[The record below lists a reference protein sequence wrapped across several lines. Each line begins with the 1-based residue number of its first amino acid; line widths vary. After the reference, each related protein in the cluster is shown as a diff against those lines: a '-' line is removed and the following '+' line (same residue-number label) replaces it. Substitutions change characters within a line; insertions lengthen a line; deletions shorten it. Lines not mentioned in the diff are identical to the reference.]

1 MPPKTTQDK
10 AAAKNGTA
18 AKSSNGAADG
28 GASDP
33 AKKRQTKAAVE
44 KVARSY
50 FDAVA
55 RRDADGMAEHWHA
68 DGIEDIVPLGVF
80 RGPEGVRS
88 LFREMFTAVPDME
101 FTVDAIT
108 ADSKAAAVR
117 WRAEG
122 TFTGGVFQGLE
133 PTGGRLVLRGCD
145 VIEVEDGKLTRNT
158 AFYDGADFA
167 RGVGML
173 PARDS
178 GGERAMKTAFNATT
192 KARKKIDSLRNR

>member
-1 MPPKTTQDK
+1 MPPKTT
-10 AAAKNGTA
+10 T
-18 AKSSNGAADG
+18 AKSAATNGS
-28 GASDP
+28 ASKATNGSDKP
-33 AKKRQTKAAVE
+33 ARKRQTKAAVE

-55 RRDADGMAEHWHA
+55 RRDPDAMADHWHA

-88 LFREMFTAVPDME
+88 LFREMFAAVPDME

-178 GGERAMKTAFNATT
+178 GGERAMKVAFNATT
-192 KARKKIDSLRNR
+192 KARKKIESLRSR

>member
-1 MPPKTTQDK
+1 MPPKATSKEAKTESADK
-10 AAAKNGTA
+10 SATG
-18 AKSSNGAADG
+18 NGA
-28 GASDP
+28 S
-33 AKKRQTKAAVE
+33 AKPKRQSKAAVE

-50 FDAVA
+50 FAAVA
-55 RRDADGMAEHWHA
+55 DRDPDAMASHWHE

-80 RGPEGVRS
+80 RGPDAVRR
-88 LFREMFTAVPDME
+88 LFAEMFAAIPDMT
-101 FTVDAIT
+101 FTVEAIT

-122 TFTGGVFQGLE
+122 RFSGGSFQGLE
-133 PTGGRLVLRGCD
+133 PTGRQISLRGCD
-145 VIEVEDGKLTRNT
+145 VVEVEGGKLTRNT

-178 GGERAMKTAFNATT
+178 GGEKAMKTAFNAAT
-192 KARKKIDSLRNR
+192 KARKRIDSLRSR